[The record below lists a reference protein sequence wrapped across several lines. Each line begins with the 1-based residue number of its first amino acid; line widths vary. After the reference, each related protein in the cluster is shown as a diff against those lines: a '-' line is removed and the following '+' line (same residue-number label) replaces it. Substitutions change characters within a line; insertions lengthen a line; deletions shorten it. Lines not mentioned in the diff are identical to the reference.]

1 VQLDGLLLLGAALVL
16 ASIVAVRLSHRAG
29 LPSLLIYLAFGLLL
43 GESGAGIRFDDPAIA
58 QTLGLSAL
66 VIILAEGGIAT
77 SWRHVRS
84 GVPAALS
91 LATVG
96 CAVSI
101 VVVSLAIHTFLGSG
115 WRLSFLAG
123 AVLAPTDAAA
133 VFSVLRRLPLPT
145 RLSGVLEAE
154 SGFNDAPVVIV
165 VMMLSAIGH
174 AVPNPFILLGTMVY
188 ELAAGA
194 AMGLSIGWLGAYT
207 LRRIALPAS
216 GLYPIAVISLVVGS
230 YGATNL
236 LHGSGFLATYVSALV
251 LGNARLPHGP
261 ATRGFAEGIGWLAQ
275 IGLFIMLG
283 LLASPKDLPAQI
295 VPGLVAGFVLILVAR
310 PLSVLASTIGVRIP
324 FREKVFMSWAGL
336 RGAVPIVLATV
347 PMTEK
352 VPGADRLF
360 ALVFVVVVV
369 FTLVQGPTLPLV
381 ARWCR
386 VTVDGEARELDVEA
400 APLEALHADLLEVR
414 IPPDSRLSG
423 VEIFELRLPPE
434 ASITL
439 VVRNDRSFVPEPD
452 TTLRAGDTLLVVA
465 TAEAREA
472 AERRLR
478 AVSRRGKLAGWF
490 GEQGLPE
497 PDVQESPR
505 RKLTFRIRGLLRA
518 VGSKAR
524 GRQYH

>member
-1 VQLDGLLLLGAALVL
+1 VCVRLDALLLLGAAVVL

-66 VIILAEGGIAT
+66 VIILAEGGIT
-77 SWRHVRS
+77 TNWRHVRP

-96 CAVSI
+96 CAISI
-101 VVVSLAIHTFLGSG
+101 LVVAGAVHIFLGSD
-115 WRLSFLAG
+115 WRLSLLAG

-133 VFSVLRRLPLPT
+133 VFSVLRRLPLPA

-165 VMMLSAIGH
+165 VIMLSA
-174 AVPNPFILLGTMVY
+174 ANYTVPNPFLLLGTMVY

-194 AMGLSIGWLGAYT
+194 AMGLLIGWLGAYT

-216 GLYPIAVISLVVGS
+216 GLYPIAVLSLVVGA

-283 LLASPKDLPAQI
+283 LLASPADLPGQI

-310 PLSVLASTIGVRIP
+310 PLSVLGSTIGFRIP

-352 VPGADRLF
+352 VPGAGRLF

-369 FTLVQGPTLPLV
+369 FTLLQGPTLPLV
-381 ARWCR
+381 ARWCK

-414 IPPDSRLSG
+414 IPANSRLSG
-423 VEIFELRLPPE
+423 VELFELRLPPK

-439 VVRNDRSFVPEPD
+439 IVRNDRSFVPEST

-465 TAEAREA
+465 ATEVRDA

-490 GEQGLPE
+490 GEQGLSE
-497 PDVQESPR
+497 SEMQESAGRKRTLRISSLR
-505 RKLTFRIRGLLRA
+505 RSA
-518 VGSKAR
+518 GSKPR
-524 GRQYH
+524 

>member
-1 VQLDGLLLLGAALVL
+1 VYVRLDGLLLLGAAVVL

-43 GESGAGIRFDDPAIA
+43 GESGAGIQFHDPAIA
-58 QTLGLSAL
+58 QKLGLSAL
-66 VIILAEGGIAT
+66 VIILAEGGIT
-77 SWRHVRS
+77 TNWRNVRP

-96 CAVSI
+96 CAISI
-101 VVVSLAIHTFLGSG
+101 VVVAVAMHWLLGSD

-145 RLSGVLEAE
+145 RLAGILEAE

-165 VMMLSAIGH
+165 VILLSASDYTTPNL
-174 AVPNPFILLGTMVY
+174 AVLLGTMLY
-188 ELAAGA
+188 ELAVGA
-194 AMGLSIGWLGAYT
+194 ALGLIIGWLGAYT

-216 GLYPIAVISLVVGS
+216 GLYPIAVISLVVAS

-283 LLASPKDLPAQI
+283 LLASPTELPAQI
-295 VPGLVAGFVLILVAR
+295 VPGLIAGFVLILVAR
-310 PLSVLASTIGVRIP
+310 PLSVLVSTVGFRIP
-324 FREKVFMSWAGL
+324 FGEKAFLSWAGL

-369 FTLVQGPTLPLV
+369 FTLLQGPTLPLV
-381 ARWCR
+381 ARWCK

-400 APLEALHADLLEVR
+400 APLEALHADLLEIR
-414 IPPDSRLSG
+414 IPTDSQLSG
-423 VEIFELRLPPE
+423 VEIFELRLPPKT
-434 ASITL
+434 SITL
-439 VVRNDRSFVPEPD
+439 IVRNDCSFVPEP
-452 TTLRAGDTLLVVA
+452 TTMLRAGDILLVVA
-465 TAEAREA
+465 AAEDREA

-490 GEQGLPE
+490 GERGLSQSE
-497 PDVQESPR
+497 MQESAR
-505 RKLTFRIRGLLRA
+505 RSRTLRMSNLRRSA
-518 VGSKAR
+518 GSKPR
-524 GRQYH
+524 

>member
-1 VQLDGLLLLGAALVL
+1 VRVRLDTLLLLGAVVVL

-29 LPSLLIYLAFGLLL
+29 LPSLLIYLGFGLLL
-43 GESGAGIRFDDPAIA
+43 GKSGAGIQFDDPALA

-66 VIILAEGGIAT
+66 VIILAEGGIT
-77 SWRHVRS
+77 TNWRHVRS

-91 LATVG
+91 LATAG
-96 CAVSI
+96 CAISI
-101 VVVSLAIHTFLGSG
+101 VVVTLAVHTFLGSD
-115 WRLSFLAG
+115 WRLSLLTG

-165 VMMLSAIGH
+165 VLMLSTAHHIALNPI
-174 AVPNPFILLGTMVY
+174 AVLGTLVY

-194 AMGLSIGWLGAYT
+194 AMGLVIGLLGAYA

-261 ATRGFAEGIGWLAQ
+261 ANRGFAEGIGWLAQ

-283 LLASPKDLPAQI
+283 LLASPATLPAQI
-295 VPGLVAGFVLILVAR
+295 VPGLIIGFVLILVAR
-310 PLSVLASTIGVRIP
+310 PLSVLGSTMGFRIP
-324 FREKVFMSWAGL
+324 FREKAFLSWAGL

-352 VPGADRLF
+352 VPGAGRLF

-369 FTLVQGPTLPLV
+369 FTLLQGPTLPLV
-381 ARWCR
+381 ARWCK
-386 VTVDGEARELDVEA
+386 VTVAGEARELDVEA

-414 IPPDSRLSG
+414 IPAGSRLSG

-434 ASITL
+434 TSITL
-439 VVRNDRSFVPEPD
+439 IVRDDRSFVPEP
-452 TTLRAGDTLLVVA
+452 TTALRAGDTLLVVA
-465 TAEAREA
+465 AAEARQA

-490 GEQGLPE
+490 GEQGLSE
-497 PDVQESPR
+497 SETQESAGR
-505 RKLTFRIRGLLRA
+505 NVALRVSHLLRSA
-518 VGSKAR
+518 GSKSR
-524 GRQYH
+524 